1 MFRYPKYFV
10 KTHYCAQERGLTIMA
25 NLTYPA
31 NLKYTESDEWVRVDG
46 DQATI
51 GITDYAQDQLGDIVY
66 MELPWDASQS
76 VSQGVKFGDIES
88 VKATSELIS
97 PIGGEVVKVNEAL
110 KDTPELINDSPYDEG
125 WMLVVKM
132 TKPEELDSLMSA
144 EEYQQYLQGR

>member
-1 MFRYPKYFV
+1 
-10 KTHYCAQERGLTIMA
+10 MA

-66 MELPWDASQS
+66 IELPWDASQS

-125 WMLVVKM
+125 WMLVVKV

-144 EEYQQYLQGR
+144 EEYQQYLQDR

>member
-1 MFRYPKYFV
+1 
-10 KTHYCAQERGLTIMA
+10 MA

-66 MELPWDASQS
+66 IELPWDASQS

>member
-1 MFRYPKYFV
+1 
-10 KTHYCAQERGLTIMA
+10 MA

-51 GITDYAQDQLGDIVY
+51 GISDYAQDQLGDIVY
-66 MELPWDASQS
+66 IELPWDASQS

-125 WMLVVKM
+125 WMLVVKV